1 MIETGLGIGVLI
13 LLGIIA
19 LFIYFL
25 PTFIARGRN
34 STMTFV
40 IFLIN
45 LFGGWTVALW
55 VLVLVLAIT
64 TKRK

>member
-1 MIETGLGIGVLI
+1 MLESTLGIILLI

-19 LFIYFL
+19 LYIYFL

-34 STMTFV
+34 STMTFI

-45 LFGGWTVALW
+45 LFGGWTIALW
-55 VLVLVLAIT
+55 ILVLVLALT
-64 TKRK
+64 TKRR

>member
-1 MIETGLGIGVLI
+1 MLESTLGIVLLI

-19 LFIYFL
+19 LYIYFL

-34 STMTFV
+34 STMTFI

-45 LFGGWTVALW
+45 LFGGWTIALW
-55 VLVLVLAIT
+55 ILVLVLALT
-64 TKRK
+64 TKRR

>member
-1 MIETGLGIGVLI
+1 MFETLLTIALFI

-34 STMTFV
+34 STMTLI

-45 LFGGWTVALW
+45 LFGGWTIALW
-55 VLVLVLAIT
+55 ILVLVLALT

>member
-1 MIETGLGIGVLI
+1 MLESTLGIALLI

-34 STMTFV
+34 STMTLV

-55 VLVLVLAIT
+55 VLVLVLALT
-64 TKRK
+64 TKRR